1 MFLLTSVPAIRAIE
15 TGMKMR
21 EPMRLRKPM
30 MRVPVFREMQAQQF
44 ASFGRETILVKK
56 YLKLNENEINPG
68 TKFLEGTH

>member
-1 MFLLTSVPAIRAIE
+1 
-15 TGMKMR
+15 MK
-21 EPMRLRKPM
+21 PMEVRMPMKEATRLREPM

-44 ASFGRETILVKK
+44 GSFGRETIFVNK